1 MYYSGAQI
9 NREISRKRKV
19 AKRKFTVGKTISRFM
34 VSLTGF
40 VIACLIVIWVIIG
53 LVVGFNILVGMGF
66 V

>member
-19 AKRKFTVGKTISRFM
+19 AKRKFTVGKAISRFM

-40 VIACLIVIWVIIG
+40 VIACMIVIWLIIG
-53 LVVGFNILVGMGF
+53 LTVGFNILAGM
-66 V
+66 VLL

>member
-19 AKRKFTVGKTISRFM
+19 AKRKFTVSKTISRFM

-40 VIACLIVIWVIIG
+40 VIAYMIVIWLIIG
-53 LVVGFNILVGMGF
+53 LTVGFNILAGLVL

>member
-19 AKRKFTVGKTISRFM
+19 AKRKFSVGKTVSRFM

-40 VIACLIVIWVIIG
+40 VIATLIVIWVIIG
-53 LVVGFNILVGMGF
+53 LSVGFQILLGRLIL
-66 V
+66 

>member
-19 AKRKFTVGKTISRFM
+19 AKRKFSVGKTVSRFM

-40 VIACLIVIWVIIG
+40 VIAALIVIWVIIG
-53 LVVGFNILVGMGF
+53 LSVGFQILLGRLIL
-66 V
+66 

>member
-9 NREISRKRKV
+9 NHEISRKRKV

-40 VIACLIVIWVIIG
+40 VIACVIAIWLIIG
-53 LVVGFNILVGMGF
+53 LTVGFNILAWMVL